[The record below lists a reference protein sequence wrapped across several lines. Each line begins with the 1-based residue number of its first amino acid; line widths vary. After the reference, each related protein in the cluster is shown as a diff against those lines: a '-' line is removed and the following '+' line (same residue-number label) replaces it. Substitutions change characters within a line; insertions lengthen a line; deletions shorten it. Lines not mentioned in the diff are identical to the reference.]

1 LLAIELEGDAKLD
14 ERLDFTLSRE
24 NSVSGRRDVA
34 QMAGA
39 DGGESDAAWT
49 LHVDDAPAR
58 EVAFDRA
65 RRFLL
70 DLRPGRVRYRGQL
83 AVKVVHEAG
92 SPLREPIPS
101 EPSRFATG
109 CAVARAGVSETVCS
123 AGAASSPTFSRNVAD
138 GTKNRLPVC
147 ATLKS
152 S

>member
-1 LLAIELEGDAKLD
+1 MHQRIAGSLADAGDAGGGVPFEDRPVLCKGQKPRRIFRGLPIRIVGAALHVIDLLAIELEGDAKLD

-70 DLRPGRVRYRGQL
+70 DLRPGRVGYRGQL
-83 AVKVVHEAG
+83 AVKV
-92 SPLREPIPS
+92 
-101 EPSRFATG
+101 
-109 CAVARAGVSETVCS
+109 
-123 AGAASSPTFSRNVAD
+123 
-138 GTKNRLPVC
+138 
-147 ATLKS
+147 
-152 S
+152 